1 MRLETDARRVAWITL
16 ARPERKNA
24 FDAALIAELIAK
36 VAAVDPASRAV
47 VLMSE
52 GDAFCAGADLEW
64 MKSMVDYGL
73 ERNAADSRALA
84 EMYAALDALPMPL
97 LARVQGAAIGGG
109 AGLVAVADIAVAS
122 TEATFGFTEV
132 RLGIIPAVV
141 SPYVVRKVGPGHATA
156 LFLSGVRFDARRAME
171 IGLVEAVESP
181 EELDAKLALYLDAVV
196 AGGPA
201 RGERR
206 EAARARR
213 RGTSRHGGPR
223 AHGEADRRAA
233 GERRRP
239 GGHAGVP
246 RATQGALGHVTT
258 LLVANRGEIA
268 RRIFRTA
275 KRMGMRTVAVYSD
288 ADASLP
294 FVREADIAVR
304 LGPAPA
310 SESYLDIERIVAA
323 ATETGTDL
331 VHPGYGFLAESPQLA
346 SAVAARGLRFVGP
359 PPEVLASLGDKAKA
373 KDLARLAGVPTL
385 PGFYGRISATSRFSR
400 LRSASATR

>member
-16 ARPERKNA
+16 TRPERKNA
-24 FDAALIAELIAK
+24 FDAELIAELIAK

-109 AGLVAVADIAVAS
+109 AGLVAVADIAIAS

-196 AGGPA
+196 AGGPRA
-201 RGERR
+201 VNAAKQLVRDVAGRPATEVRELTVKRIAELRVSAEGQEGMRAFLERR
-206 EAARARR
+206 K
-213 RGTSRHGGPR
+213 
-223 AHGEADRRAA
+223 AHWD
-233 GERRRP
+233 
-239 GGHAGVP
+239 
-246 RATQGALGHVTT
+246 T
-258 LLVANRGEIA
+258 
-268 RRIFRTA
+268 
-275 KRMGMRTVAVYSD
+275 
-288 ADASLP
+288 
-294 FVREADIAVR
+294 
-304 LGPAPA
+304 
-310 SESYLDIERIVAA
+310 
-323 ATETGTDL
+323 
-331 VHPGYGFLAESPQLA
+331 
-346 SAVAARGLRFVGP
+346 
-359 PPEVLASLGDKAKA
+359 
-373 KDLARLAGVPTL
+373 
-385 PGFYGRISATSRFSR
+385 
-400 LRSASATR
+400 